1 MALMAKD
8 TGGGDFT
15 PVPQG
20 THTAIC
26 NMVVDL
32 GLQNSTYQG
41 QARVRHECF
50 IRWELPNERIEYE
63 RDGQKINGP
72 MSIGKTYTLSLG
84 EKANLR
90 KDLEAWRGRA
100 FTEAELKGF
109 DLFNLLGH
117 PCQLSVIHEDKNGK
131 IYANIK
137 SVAGWPKGIAK
148 PDKIENPLLR
158 YSSED
163 TGELDKLP
171 KWVKDKLDKQVQPE
185 RGDPGPTDNGHDLD
199 DDIPF

>member
-1 MALMAKD
+1 MALVAKD

-63 RDGQKINGP
+63 RDGQKVNGP

-90 KDLEAWRGRA
+90 KDLEAWRGKA

-117 PCQLSVIHEDKNGK
+117 ACQLSVIHEDKGGK
-131 IYANIK
+131 TYANIK

-158 YSSED
+158 FSGED
-163 TGELDKLP
+163 KDDYDNLP
-171 KWVKDKLDKQVQPE
+171 KWVKEKLSKQITEEPA
-185 RGDPGPTDNGHDLD
+185 PASDNGHGDLD